1 MKSNAP
7 KCKVFADAV
16 DLLIDESEV
25 IAGSGI
31 QILPV
36 NKIKP
41 FYNHP
46 FRLYEGERLTDM
58 VESIK
63 EHGVLNPVI
72 VRTVNGGYEMLSGH
86 NRQNAAKLAG
96 LKEIPAIVKENLPDD
111 EAYVY
116 VIETNMM
123 QRSFTDLLPSEKAAV
138 LEERYDKV
146 LYQRKREEI
155 VEELVKLEGHD
166 KNVGQRVQLSSNR
179 DALGEEYGL
188 SGRSVARVM
197 RINNL
202 IPELKE
208 QVDKNELPLTAAVD
222 LSYLP
227 AEKQKKVL
235 DVSSIAGVKISREIA
250 KAVRAEEIQEGTITE
265 LFAVGNKTKA
275 VPQSKS
281 IKLPAEKYE
290 RYFGKMKS
298 NEINSIVEQAL
309 EAWFRS
315 KGA

>member
-7 KCKVFADAV
+7 KRKVFVDAV
-16 DLLIDESEV
+16 DLLMDESEV

-41 FYNHP
+41 FHNHP
-46 FRLYEGERLTDM
+46 FRLYEGERLADM

-72 VRTVNGGYEMLSGH
+72 VRTVDGEYEMLSGH

-96 LKEIPAIVKENLPDD
+96 LKEIPTIIKENIPDD

-155 VEELVKLEGHD
+155 VEELAKLQGHD

-202 IPELKE
+202 IPEFKE

-250 KAVRAEEIQEGTITE
+250 KAVRAEEIQEGAITE

-309 EAWFRS
+309 EAWFQS